1 MLKGKKIIVGI
12 SAGIAAY
19 KIPLL
24 IRLLKKEGAEVQ
36 VVMTPFAK
44 EFVTPL
50 TLSVVSER
58 PVLSD
63 YYVKEDGSWHSHV
76 DLGLWADAMLVAP
89 LTANT
94 MAKMAAGIADNFLL
108 TVVLSARCPLF
119 FAPTMDLDMYRHP
132 TVQQNIRKLQ
142 AMGYHFIEP
151 AEGELA
157 SGLKGKGRMKE
168 PEALFQI
175 LKDYFSEG
183 QPFKG
188 KKVLVSAGPPH
199 EPIDPVR
206 FIGNSSSGKM
216 GWAIARAFARQGADV
231 DLVLG
236 PAGLDTS
243 FPNIRTTR
251 VTTAAE
257 MDAACRKIFPETDI
271 AVMAAAVADFT
282 PAETAREKIKKADGP
297 EVIRL
302 KPTNDILA
310 GLGKMKKK
318 GQVLVGFAL
327 ETEDEMANARKKLE
341 KKNLDMIVLNS
352 LRDKGAGFG
361 TDTNKITLLTRQN
374 ATNYPLKSKDAVAED
389 ILSAIKNLME
399 G

>member
-1 MLKGKKIIVGI
+1 
-12 SAGIAAY
+12 
-19 KIPLL
+19 
-24 IRLLKKEGAEVQ
+24 
-36 VVMTPFAK
+36 
-44 EFVTPL
+44 
-50 TLSVVSER
+50 
-58 PVLSD
+58 
-63 YYVKEDGSWHSHV
+63 
-76 DLGLWADAMLVAP
+76 
-89 LTANT
+89 
-94 MAKMAAGIADNFLL
+94 
-108 TVVLSARCPLF
+108 
-119 FAPTMDLDMYRHP
+119 
-132 TVQQNIRKLQ
+132 
-142 AMGYHFIEP
+142 
-151 AEGELA
+151 
-157 SGLKGKGRMKE
+157 
-168 PEALFQI
+168 
-175 LKDYFSEG
+175 
-183 QPFKG
+183 
-188 KKVLVSAGPPH
+188 
-199 EPIDPVR
+199 
-206 FIGNSSSGKM
+206 
-216 GWAIARAFARQGADV
+216 
-231 DLVLG
+231 
-236 PAGLDTS
+236 
-243 FPNIRTTR
+243 
-251 VTTAAE
+251 